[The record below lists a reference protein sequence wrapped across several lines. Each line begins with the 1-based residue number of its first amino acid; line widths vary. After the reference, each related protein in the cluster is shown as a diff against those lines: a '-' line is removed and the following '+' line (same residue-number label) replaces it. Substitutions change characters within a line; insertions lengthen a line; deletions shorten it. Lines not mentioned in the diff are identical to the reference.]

1 MKQNFQIRLEIKKEK
16 FKNQYQ
22 LENNKPRYNKEKT
35 AKPMSFMLRGKISNI
50 ETQRKKTVPIIKQT
64 IWKVSTTTIQHHSTT
79 FFVDLSWRRATDEDR
94 RCGRKF
100 WRLCIFYLIKAFLKL
115 PLAVSFSA
123 MYVLTNRFRK

>member
-64 IWKVSTTTIQHHSTT
+64 IWNKS
-79 FFVDLSWRRATDEDR
+79 
-94 RCGRKF
+94 
-100 WRLCIFYLIKAFLKL
+100 
-115 PLAVSFSA
+115 
-123 MYVLTNRFRK
+123 M